1 MGKIS
6 EESWEKG
13 ISLGNGEKEGKILE
27 VLGKIGKMGI
37 DVEGVRE
44 ESGIKWVW
52 GSLVKLNVEG
62 KVEVKKIGKKNYYRI
77 KK

>member
-6 EESWEKG
+6 EENWEKG
-13 ISLGNGEKEGKILE
+13 ISLGNGEKEKKILE
-27 VLGKIGKMGI
+27 ELGKIGKMGMDI
-37 DVEGVRE
+37 VGIREVSGV
-44 ESGIKWVW
+44 KWIW
-52 GSLVKLNVEG
+52 SSLGKLNKEG